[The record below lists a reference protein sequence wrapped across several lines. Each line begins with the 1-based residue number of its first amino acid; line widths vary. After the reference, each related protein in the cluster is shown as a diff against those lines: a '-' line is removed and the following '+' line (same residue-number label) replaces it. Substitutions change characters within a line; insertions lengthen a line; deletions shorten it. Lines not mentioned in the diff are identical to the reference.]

1 MKESSTK
8 YARKTWIDTYE
19 DEEYYELLRECYEK
33 CKVPKEQGQKRHQ
46 WRCIY
51 CKEVFQCRSSLN
63 YHRHKV
69 CPTVGHHLK
78 QYPIVDKGQRIVMKG
93 QQAIV
98 KGQLGKRKGVMASI
112 EEGGMPHT
120 ITDWLEDD
128 QFLRDTR
135 THHAP
140 VMTTPNISNVLLEER
155 GVSSNS
161 ERNPICDLSG
171 VEVME
176 IIETTGLAMGLEN
189 HEHVEVEGDGEGHA
203 LEVENEEWGWSPLFC
218 LLRDFP
224 ELRPPDFP
232 ERPWKHTIE
241 EFDVIQRFLKDRK
254 AHRTEPLRPPFIVLA
269 LVATWHFHFGDEASI
284 MDDYVKLV
292 EKLECV
298 SHDKEFVDNLSRMQH
313 LMRTK
318 DGLMTR
324 YAKLLFLAIPDDCR
338 DDEPPTLE
346 DDVSSFKATSE
357 IPGHKEVI
365 KRVVDWFIGIVYCAM
380 EDYASNLGPMW
391 YSKFLSRKKELIIEN
406 WKFFCLWEVSLRTG
420 FTLQH
425 LKKHCNINEYDVD
438 VAVSGWRLMFEQ
450 VKVNG
455 YLNFQD
461 VLGHLS
467 GALN

>member
-1 MKESSTK
+1 MFNRKCTSVMNTKTAICSGNCGQGAGSS
-8 YARKTWIDTYE
+8 
-19 DEEYYELLRECYEK
+19 
-33 CKVPKEQGQKRHQ
+33 
-46 WRCIY
+46 
-51 CKEVFQCRSSLN
+51 
-63 YHRHKV
+63 
-69 CPTVGHHLK
+69 
-78 QYPIVDKGQRIVMKG
+78 RIPS
-93 QQAIV
+93 
-98 KGQLGKRKGVMASI
+98 RDST
-112 EEGGMPHT
+112 EEGGVELNPVTFHCLPEEDGMPHT
-120 ITDWLEDD
+120 ITDRLEVDH
-128 QFLRDTR
+128 QFLRDTW

-171 VEVME
+171 LEGME
-176 IIETTGLAMGLEN
+176 IIETTGLAMGFEN
-189 HEHVEVEGDGEGHA
+189 QEHVEVEGDGEGHA

-284 MDDYVKLV
+284 MEDYPKLV

-313 LMRTK
+313 LMRMK
-318 DGLMTR
+318 NGSMTR
-324 YAKLLFLAIPDDCR
+324 YAKILFSAIPDDCR

-357 IPGHKEVI
+357 IPEHKEVI
-365 KRVVDWFIGIVYCAM
+365 KRVVDWLIGIVYRAM
-380 EDYASNLGPMW
+380 EDCASNLGPMW
-391 YSKFLSRKKELIIEN
+391 YPKFLSSWKEQFNESWN
-406 WKFFCLWEVSLRTG
+406 SFCSREVSLRTG

-425 LKKHCNINEYDVD
+425 LEDDYNLNQYNVVE
-438 VAVSGWRLMFEQ
+438 AVSGWRLVFEQ
-450 VKVNG
+450 IEVNVDSH
-455 YLNFQD
+455 LQD
-461 VLGHLS
+461 VLGRLS
-467 GALN
+467 RALHQRTKVRMDQPFFY